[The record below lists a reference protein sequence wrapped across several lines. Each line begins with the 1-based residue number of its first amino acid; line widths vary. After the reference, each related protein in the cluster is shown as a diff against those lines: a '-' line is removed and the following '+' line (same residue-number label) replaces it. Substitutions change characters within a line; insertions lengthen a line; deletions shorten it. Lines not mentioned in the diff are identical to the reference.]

1 MLSRR
6 RTGPTFLALLVLA
19 LALALGAGTAA
30 QAAPVAPSTDASPR
44 LTALFGSV
52 WDTVLARLSP
62 LGTLFAAEGEDPPP
76 DPDPEDDDDDPLD
89 GSGGNDPGSGSGL
102 LDPNG
107 GST

>member
-19 LALALGAGTAA
+19 HALGAGTAA
-30 QAAPVAPSTDASPR
+30 QAAPVAPSTDAPPR

-76 DPDPEDDDDDPLD
+76 DPDPEEEEDPLD
-89 GSGGNDPGSGSGL
+89 GSGGTDPGSGSGL

>member
-6 RTGPTFLALLVLA
+6 RTGPTFLALLVLTV
-19 LALALGAGTAA
+19 ALGATPAA
-30 QAAPVAPSTDASPR
+30 QAAPVAPSTDAPPR
-44 LTALFGSV
+44 LTALFGNA
-52 WDTVLARLSP
+52 WDAVLARLSP